1 MARAFFNEQIKQVM
15 DDWRRSVGSEDA
27 ALFAAFAKR
36 VEKFREFHRELVRRG
51 VEIGPEAGREWG
63 DNDANRS
70 VRKALNDDLTR
81 LAQVYAERSRR
92 IYEAIDRGMA
102 RTAWLVAVT
111 GALSAP

>member
-1 MARAFFNEQIKQVM
+1 MQSSWSRAASTCRATLQPRKCMARAFFNEQIKQVM

-70 VRKALNDDLTR
+70 VRKALNDD
-81 LAQVYAERSRR
+81 
-92 IYEAIDRGMA
+92 
-102 RTAWLVAVT
+102 
-111 GALSAP
+111 